1 MIIIRLTF
9 FSRNRLDRL
18 PAPVTDRFSE
28 ILATSVTNNS
38 RDDVTGA
45 LLYDSKWFAQVI
57 EGAED
62 TVSRTFERILRDP
75 RHSDVSLVK
84 METVIKR
91 RFGFRW
97 MASAAW
103 RDDNSE
109 LFRQYAEDG
118 RFDPSLMRPD
128 RLGELIEAA
137 VAATA
142 TSQGRKAWT
151 TGSDMNAA

>member
-1 MIIIRLTF
+1 MIIVRLTY

-18 PAPVTDRFSE
+18 SGPMSDRFSE
-28 ILATSVTNNS
+28 ILATSVANNS

-45 LLYDSKWFAQVI
+45 LIYDDKWFAQVL
-57 EGAED
+57 EGTEV
-62 TVSRTFERILRDP
+62 TVSQTFERILCDQ
-75 RHSDVSLVK
+75 RHSDIALVK

-97 MASAAW
+97 MVSAPW
-103 RDDNSE
+103 RDDNSA
-109 LFRQYAEDG
+109 LFRQYGEAE

-128 RLGELIEAA
+128 RLGELIEAV

-142 TSQGRKAWT
+142 QSQGGQLWT

>member
-1 MIIIRLTF
+1 MIIVRLTY
-9 FSRNRLDRL
+9 FSRNRLERL
-18 PAPVTDRFSE
+18 SGPMSDRFTE
-28 ILATSVTNNS
+28 ILATSVANNS

-45 LLYDSKWFAQVI
+45 LIYDDKWFAQVL

-142 TSQGRKAWT
+142 QSQGRKAWT